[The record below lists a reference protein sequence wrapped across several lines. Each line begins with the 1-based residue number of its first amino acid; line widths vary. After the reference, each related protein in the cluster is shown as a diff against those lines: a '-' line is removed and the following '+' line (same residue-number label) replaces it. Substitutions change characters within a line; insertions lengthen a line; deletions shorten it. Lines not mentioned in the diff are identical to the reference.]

1 MAGGW
6 LDGSGR
12 STSNQIKYLGV
23 FMSLLFNRRVLRLG
37 AVLLAC
43 SALPAI
49 PANAQAPAAAT
60 SEPKEVHFGTWG
72 VDLSSRDLSVKPGD
86 DFQRYAAGKWLD
98 ANPIPADKSS
108 NSIGSEVND
117 RNQERLQ
124 SIVMSAP
131 KDSQL
136 GALFA
141 SYMDE
146 ARVEQL
152 DAAPLKADLAKVDAI
167 KSKAE
172 FTQFMAGTLTDYG
185 STLFGVG
192 VIPDPNNPSVNT
204 LFVGTGGLGLP
215 DRDYYLLDKFNTQRD
230 A

>member
-1 MAGGW
+1 
-6 LDGSGR
+6 
-12 STSNQIKYLGV
+12 
-23 FMSLLFNRRVLRLG
+23 MSLLSNRRALRLG
-37 AVLLAC
+37 AMLLAC
-43 SALPAI
+43 STLSAI
-49 PANAQAPAAAT
+49 PANGQAPAAAT

-72 VDLSSRDLSVKPGD
+72 VDLSSRDLGVKPGD

-141 SYMDE
+141 SFMDE

-152 DAAPLKADLAKVDAI
+152 DSTPVKADLARVDAI

-185 STLFGVG
+185 STL
-192 VIPDPNNPSVNT
+192 
-204 LFVGTGGLGLP
+204 
-215 DRDYYLLDKFNTQRD
+215 
-230 A
+230 